1 MNDAELIKKLGGT
14 FVVAKMFSIRP
25 PSVSEWKRK
34 GIPKAR
40 RMYLEV
46 VRPDLFKKNAQAFS
60 KTSKQYLTAA

>member
-46 VRPDLFKKNAQAFS
+46 VRPDLFKKNTQTARN
-60 KTSKQYLTAA
+60 TNKQYLTAA